1 MILLLE
7 ELPREERNKLRREPL
22 PQHPKPMLAVLSEE
36 GFSDPDWIFERKL
49 DGERALAICDGRHT
63 RLVSRNGKDVSASYP
78 ELVESLGE
86 ACRSVPSGGKRAS
99 AGAAGKPVTF
109 VLDGEIVAFS
119 DSVASFSR
127 LQRRLQISD
136 PEEARQSPVTVYYY
150 LFDLLHVAGYDVT
163 GLPLRTRKNLLR
175 NLLSWAD
182 PLRFTPHRNEEGEKF
197 LQEACRSGW
206 EGVMAKRAASPY
218 VHARSQNWRKF
229 KCANRQELVIGG
241 FTDPGGSRTGFG
253 ALLVGHF
260 DGDKLRYA
268 GKVGTGFDEETL
280 RHLARLLK
288 SRVRKTSPFA
298 DEDARELPSS
308 GVHWV
313 TPNLVGQFAFTEW
326 TTSGKLRHPRFM
338 GLRRDKD
345 PKHVVREEPA

>member
-1 MILLLE
+1 MISLLKDLPKKAREALRRE
-7 ELPREERNKLRREPL
+7 ELPT
-22 PQHPKPMLAVLSEE
+22 QPKPMLAVLAEE

-49 DGERALAICDGRHT
+49 DGERALTVCGGRRV
-63 RLVSRNGKDVSASYP
+63 RLVSRNGKDVSDSYP
-78 ELVESLGE
+78 ELVDALEE
-86 ACRSVPSGGKRAS
+86 ACGDRGSGHRGEGGRD
-99 AGAAGKPVTF
+99 GHGLLRL

-119 DSVASFSR
+119 DSVTSFSR
-127 LQRRLQISD
+127 LQRRMHISD
-136 PEEARQSPVTVYYY
+136 PEEARQSPVAVYYY
-150 LFDLLHVAGYDVT
+150 LFDVLHLDGFDVT
-163 GLPLRTRKNLLR
+163 ALPLRTRKNILR
-175 NLLSWAD
+175 DLFSYSD
-182 PLRFTPHRNEEGEKF
+182 PIRFTAHRNEEGLVLF
-197 LQEACRSGW
+197 REACRSGW
-206 EGVMAKRAASPY
+206 EGVIAKRAASSY
-218 VHARSQNWRKF
+218 VHARSSDWQKF
-229 KCANRQELVIGG
+229 KCVNRQELIIGG

-280 RHLARLLK
+280 RHMARLLK
-288 SRVRKTSPFA
+288 SRERKTSPFA
-298 DEDARELPSS
+298 QEDSGELPSS

-345 PKHVVREEPA
+345 PKEVVREEPG